1 MIFLPHLKNVGSE
14 NETLQMEGATITVTR
29 ESPQKV
35 VPFVLDVT
43 VSTKPMTD
51 TFGRGRVI
59 IYVKTKRFRDRY
71 LRDRRL

>member
-1 MIFLPHLKNVGSE
+1 MIFRPHLKNVGSE

-43 VSTKPMTD
+43 E
-51 TFGRGRVI
+51 I
-59 IYVKTKRFRDRY
+59 
-71 LRDRRL
+71 